1 MSAIILSCLKV
12 FFCRILDVTM
22 GTVRTM
28 LTVKGNKVFAS
39 IMGFCEVF
47 IWYVVVK
54 DAMTAEGP
62 VLPIAIAYAGGF
74 ATGTF
79 IGSFLSGKLIKGKV
93 IVQVIT
99 SDCSKSLLDAI
110 RDDGFAIT
118 VVDVAASEYGGAK
131 YMILANI
138 ENSQLDHFQSF
149 VRERDPKAFIF
160 VQESKS
166 SIGGY
171 TRTAK

>member
-1 MSAIILSCLKV
+1 MTAILLSCLKI
-12 FFCRILDVTM
+12 FFCRIMDVTL
-22 GTVRTM
+22 GTIRTM
-28 LTVKGNKVFAS
+28 LTVKGQKVFAS
-39 IMGFCEVF
+39 LMGFCEVF

-62 VLPIAIAYAGGF
+62 VLPIAIAYAAGF

-79 IGSFLSGKLIKGKV
+79 IGSFISGKVIKGKV

-99 SDCSKSLLDAI
+99 SGRDKSLLDAI

-118 VVDVAASEYGGAK
+118 VIDVAASEYSGEK
-131 YMILANI
+131 YMVLANV
-138 ENSQLDHFQSF
+138 ENNQLHHFQEF

-166 SIGGY
+166 TIGGY